1 VTRAKPAAVAGRVA
15 ALAALALLA
24 LGALFAL
31 ERLQRADSLRITA
44 VEIHGLRGAR
54 VDAGAVRE
62 VVEAALPATYF
73 SIDLRGLEAR
83 IESLPWVFG
92 AKLRRRW
99 PDTLIVQVAQVQP
112 VATWGEAHWLHSTG
126 DLVARPAAA
135 DGDAKWR
142 DLPRLSGP
150 GEGARA
156 GVWRAYR
163 TWSKAFAAHGLHLD
177 EWHVDARG
185 LAYLELSVSA
195 LAARDGGAVAGGVD
209 GAVAGGGD
217 GAGAGAGAGGAAQR
231 IRITVPV
238 EVADARLARFARALR
253 QLLREDFAALRT
265 VDLRY
270 PNGFAVSRAAAP
282 AGVTSTSATATAVA
296 KTPAEAK

>member
-1 VTRAKPAAVAGRVA
+1 VTRARPAAVAGRVA

-31 ERLQRADSLRITA
+31 ERLQRADALRITA

-126 DLVARPAAA
+126 DLVARPAEA

-195 LAARDGGAVAGGVD
+195 LAARDGG
-209 GAVAGGGD
+209 GGD
-217 GAGAGAGAGGAAQR
+217 GAGGDGGVAGGVAGAGGGAVGAAQR

>member
-1 VTRAKPAAVAGRVA
+1 VAGRVA

-31 ERLQRADSLRITA
+31 ERLQRADALRITA

-62 VVEAALPATYF
+62 MVEAALPATYF

-126 DLVARPAAA
+126 DLVARPAEA

-195 LAARDGGAVAGGVD
+195 LAARDGGGGGGV
-209 GAVAGGGD
+209 AGD
-217 GAGAGAGAGGAAQR
+217 GAGGGAGGVGGGAGGVAGGAAQR